1 MARQCLLDRSDLSIV
16 SENDHRVGLCLCKY
30 CSCGLHKCA
39 YVSRRKASV
48 PLVTSYQTSY
58 RGKQAGK
65 RENRQRDLYA
75 PNPHKMDLET
85 TNQREYRPFAV
96 EYKSNESQRPE
107 ASSVHFTARSSYAA
121 EYPNWGAIDAVQEHS
136 PKYPV
141 RGSEVRFQGSSTY
154 KRTFNRPDSAVSA
167 RTRSSQSRST
177 LLFSGYEGVDQST
190 AQRTYIPPS
199 SIHMSATVH
208 RPKEEYVQVAAS
220 PYHFTSKSRTD
231 FKPPSAGLLD
241 PHLVRKNIS
250 MYLA

>member
-58 RGKQAGK
+58 RGKQVDK
-65 RENRQRDLYA
+65 RERRHRDQYA
-75 PNPHKMDLET
+75 PNQFKMDLET

-96 EYKSNESQRPE
+96 QCKSNESQRTE
-107 ASSVHFTARSSYAA
+107 TSALHFTARSSYAA
-121 EYPNWGAIDAVQEHS
+121 EYPNWGAVDAVLEHS

-154 KRTFNRPDSAVSA
+154 QRNFSRPDSAVSA

-177 LLFSGYEGVDQST
+177 LLFSGYETVDQST
-190 AQRTYIPPS
+190 SQRAYIPPS
-199 SIHMSATVH
+199 SIHMSTTVH
-208 RPKEEYVQVAAS
+208 RPKEEYLQVAAS

-231 FKPPSAGLLD
+231 FKPPSALPLD
-241 PHLVRKNIS
+241 PHLVRKHIS